1 MNISWENIDNLQ
13 DHFITYLLYKES
25 KTVSQI
31 SKIRNLEIQ
40 EVNDQLIRAKME
52 IKLLLKNQL
61 EMSKDTLDRFL
72 ELGKDDRIKFMN
84 DLDDEK
90 LLDFKRKIYKRVITE
105 KNAEDLMI
113 FVNKIE
119 KKYFCEIYSP

>member
-105 KNAEDLMI
+105 KMQ
-113 FVNKIE
+113 KI
-119 KKYFCEIYSP
+119 